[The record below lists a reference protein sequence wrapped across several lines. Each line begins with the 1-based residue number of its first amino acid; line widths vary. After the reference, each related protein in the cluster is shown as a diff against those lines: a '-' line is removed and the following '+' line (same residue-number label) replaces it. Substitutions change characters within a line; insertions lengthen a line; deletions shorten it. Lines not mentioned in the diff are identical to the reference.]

1 MNISPNFVP
10 KNPINDILSLV
21 PIMARHRPGDKPLSE
36 PVMVSLLMSLG
47 LNELRLT
54 KVVENQKGV
63 EIITTQEHETKIC
76 LYNIP
81 NIMAADDI
89 GR

>member
-1 MNISPNFVP
+1 
-10 KNPINDILSLV
+10 
-21 PIMARHRPGDKPLSE
+21 MARRPQGDKPLSG
-36 PVMVSLLMSLG
+36 PVMVSLLTFLG
-47 LNELRLT
+47 RNELRLT

-81 NIMAADDI
+81 NIMAADGI
-89 GR
+89 GRLGPKVSTMKLFT